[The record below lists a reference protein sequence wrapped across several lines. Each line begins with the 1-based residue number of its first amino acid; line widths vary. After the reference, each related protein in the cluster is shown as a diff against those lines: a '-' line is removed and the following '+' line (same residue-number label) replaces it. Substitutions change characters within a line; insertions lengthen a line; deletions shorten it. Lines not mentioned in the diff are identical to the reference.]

1 MAVQQATTVL
11 GSQGTLL
18 ALSIAVLA
26 VGPLLIGFVQR
37 SGQVLLA
44 LDGFVLVSVGGLV
57 LADVIPHA
65 LEHGGGFALP
75 IVLLG
80 LLGPALLERGLHRAA
95 HHVHTAALLLGL
107 AGLVLH
113 AGIDGLA
120 LSGTQGSEISK
131 NLATAVLLHR
141 LPEGLTIWWLL
152 RPVYGSRIALATL
165 GLVAGSTAGG
175 MALAGH
181 ASLAESGAMPALIEA
196 LVGGSLLHVVI
207 HRPHPSVHQPRP
219 GRWHVAAGLGALA
232 GALLLYAIISQG
244 EGHHGPGPLGD
255 GSALHAEGHWWQS
268 IFWTLSLDSAP
279 ALLFAYMAAG
289 LVQVALPAAS
299 VAWMARGNRL
309 SQALRGML
317 FGLPLPICSC
327 GVVPVYRSLAL
338 AGVPTASAIAFLVAA
353 PELGLDAALL
363 SVPLLGPGLA
373 GARICA
379 AALVALGAGWLMGRL
394 VPHTHRA
401 PDVPPNAAT
410 VDERAHKN
418 RTDWHHRLLEGL
430 RIGLGE
436 IVDHT
441 GPWVLLG
448 LAIAAAAAPLLGRG
462 LLTRLPPGLDV
473 PLLAMLGMPV
483 FVCASGATPLVAV
496 LIASGASPGAGLAF
510 LLTGPATNV
519 GTLGVLARIHS
530 PRIAFAFAAA
540 IATMAMALGYGVNLL
555 LPGYA
560 VPTLAP
566 QAEAGPGWPSMLAL
580 VVVGALFAASLLR
593 QGPRRFLGQILAF
606 ANGDGTQHAGD
617 HGHDH
622 DHHDHG
628 HGHEHD
634 HGHGHGGDADA
645 APAHATLAAPVAEAS
660 SCGCDHC
667 PR

>member
-1 MAVQQATTVL
+1 MAAEQVTTVL
-11 GSQGTLL
+11 GSQATLL

-26 VGPLLIGFVQR
+26 IGPLLLGFVQR
-37 SGQVLLA
+37 FGQVLLA

-65 LEHGGGFALP
+65 IEHGGGLALP

-80 LLGPALLERGLHRAA
+80 LLGPALLEKGLHRAA
-95 HHVHTAALLLGL
+95 HQVHMAALLLGL

-120 LSGTQGSEISK
+120 LSGTQGSDISE

-152 RPVYGSRIALATL
+152 RPVYGARIALATL
-165 GLVAGSTAGG
+165 ALVAGATAAG
-175 MALAGH
+175 MALAGGV
-181 ASLAESGAMPALIEA
+181 SVAESGALPALIEA

-219 GRWHVAAGLGALA
+219 GRRHVAAGLGALA
-232 GALLLYAIISQG
+232 GALLLYAIFSQG

-255 GSALHAEGHWWQS
+255 GSAHHADGPWWHGL
-268 IFWTLSLDSAP
+268 FWTLSLDSAP
-279 ALLFAYMAAG
+279 ALLIAYVAAG

-338 AGVPTASAIAFLVAA
+338 AGVPTSAAIAFLIAA

-373 GARICA
+373 IARVCGAA
-379 AALVALGAGWLMGRL
+379 FVALGAGWLMGRL
-394 VPHTHRA
+394 MPHGNRA
-401 PDVPPNAAT
+401 PDLPPNAAT

-448 LAIAAAAAPLLGRG
+448 LAIAAAAAPLLEHGV
-462 LLTRLPPGLDV
+462 LTRLPPGVDV
-473 PLLAMLGMPV
+473 PLLALLGMPV
-483 FVCASGATPLVAV
+483 FVCASGATPMVAV
-496 LIASGASPGAGLAF
+496 LIAGGASPGAGLAF

-519 GTLGVLARIHS
+519 GTLGVLARIHT
-530 PRIAFAFAAA
+530 PRFALTFAVA
-540 IATMAMALGYGVNLL
+540 IATMAIGLGYAVNLL
-555 LPGYA
+555 LPGYT
-560 VPTLAP
+560 VPAMT
-566 QAEAGPGWPSMLAL
+566 AEAEAAPGWPSMLAL
-580 VVVGALFAASLLR
+580 VLVGALFLASLLR

-606 ANGDGTQHAGD
+606 ANGDGTQHADDHDDHDHGHGHD

-622 DHHDHG
+622 DHDHG
-628 HGHEHD
+628 HEPEAA
-634 HGHGHGGDADA
+634 AD
-645 APAHATLAAPVAEAS
+645 PVAETAAHD
-660 SCGCDHC
+660 CGCDHC